1 MAFIAGLRTLK
12 PKSLRSS
19 AILIINTAS
28 YQLAELAYV
37 RLSDADLAGFADGVV
52 VAG

>member
-12 PKSLRSS
+12 PKSLRSP
-19 AILIINTAS
+19 ATLIINTAS
-28 YQLAELAYV
+28 HHLAELVYV

-52 VAG
+52 AAG